1 MVQTAE
7 QQFHFEGES
16 EKLKECDKFEETFD
30 WILALS
36 WQKLGISNIFKQL
49 IIVNYKSTF
58 KYELSSKTKCFI
70 ISEKRDFSR
79 SNTFYSLFFSKSFVF
94 HLEIIT

>member
-36 WQKLGISNIFKQL
+36 WLKLGISNIFKQL
-49 IIVNYKSTF
+49 IIAQKHV
-58 KYELSSKTKCFI
+58 
-70 ISEKRDFSR
+70 
-79 SNTFYSLFFSKSFVF
+79 
-94 HLEIIT
+94 